1 MNSKFKI
8 TLAVVAGAAF
18 GAAAVQGLHAQ
29 AKPKAYILTESEVLD
44 ATALAEYG
52 PKAQAVIRASGG
64 KPAIS
69 NAGKVIAVVG
79 AAPKRFGVNEWE
91 SLDKAQAYLASAERK
106 SLDALR
112 AKAIKIGRQ
121 FIIEAPAN

>member
-1 MNSKFKI
+1 MDSKLKMTI
-8 TLAVVAGAAF
+8 VAIASAAF
-18 GAAAVQGLHAQ
+18 GAAAMQGLHAQ
-29 AKPKAYILTESEVLD
+29 VKPKAYILTESEVAD
-44 ATALAEYG
+44 AAALAEYG

-91 SLDKAQAYLASAERK
+91 SLDKAQAYLASGERK
-106 SLDALR
+106 ALDGL
-112 AKAIKIGRQ
+112 
-121 FIIEAPAN
+121 